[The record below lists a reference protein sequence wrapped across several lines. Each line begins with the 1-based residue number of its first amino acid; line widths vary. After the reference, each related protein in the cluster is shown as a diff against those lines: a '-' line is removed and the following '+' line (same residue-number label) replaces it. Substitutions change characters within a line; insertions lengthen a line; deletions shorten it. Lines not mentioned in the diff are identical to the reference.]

1 MNNTQH
7 NKDNNKINNNNN
19 NNNNNNKT
27 TNNIIIQIT
36 LFDSNNRYK
45 PVSTL
50 IEVES
55 IKYYKEHKQ
64 EIHTKAIQ
72 KICAKRQWTAR
83 DLLKYN
89 YTKLKARN
97 YSLYLKGKREKDNEK
112 E

>member
-7 NKDNNKINNNNN
+7 NKDNNNKINNNNN
-19 NNNNNNKT
+19 NNNNN
-27 TNNIIIQIT
+27 IIIQIT
-36 LFDSNNRYK
+36 LFDNNNRYK
-45 PVSTL
+45 PISTL

-72 KICAKRQWTAR
+72 KICAKKQWTAK

-97 YSLYLKGKREKDNEK
+97 YSLYLKGKREKNNE
-112 E
+112 EE